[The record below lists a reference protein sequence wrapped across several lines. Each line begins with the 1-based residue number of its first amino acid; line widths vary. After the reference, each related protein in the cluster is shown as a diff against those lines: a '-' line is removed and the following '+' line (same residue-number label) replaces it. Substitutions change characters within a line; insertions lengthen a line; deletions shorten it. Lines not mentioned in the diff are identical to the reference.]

1 MKIGVVINRLE
12 PARGGAEVY
21 TSDLVRWLLDAGHA
35 VTVVAAK
42 WNPSLEAECRKL
54 PGSVKF
60 QRIDPGWGLHVLRSV
75 RFAEAAER
83 RIAALKAAGEIDVA
97 LDMGAGLGCE
107 VVQPHAGV
115 REVAVEG
122 TLDSIASPAARA
134 FKRWILTWDPTERI
148 KRRLQARRYRH
159 RNPPQIIAVSE
170 LVGDSVTKIHGV
182 PRERIHII
190 HNGVNLDRFSPD
202 RLSTFRR
209 EGRGKMGAQDEVIV
223 LTVAHNL
230 RLKGAATVVALAQRT
245 EKLGL
250 PFRFVVLG
258 GGSKK
263 SRPYEQIASRLGVST
278 VRFIPATND
287 VDSFYAGA
295 DVFLLPSFYD
305 SCALTTFEALA
316 SGLPVITTARNGASE
331 QITHGAGSFVIPNA
345 RDFDGFMAALT
356 RLADLETRR
365 RMAAEARR
373 AAECLGCEVNYRRV
387 FEVLQSAAQPRN
399 SAGISP
405 SPFLHTN

>member
-1 MKIGVVINRLE
+1 MKTGIVINRLE

-21 TSDLVRWLLDAGHA
+21 TSDFVRWLLDAGHD

-42 WNPSLEAECRKL
+42 WNPSLEAECRKFR
-54 PGSVKF
+54 GRVKF
-60 QRIDPGWGLHVLRSV
+60 ERIDPGRGLHVLRSV
-75 RFAEAAER
+75 RFAETAER
-83 RIAALKAAGEIDVA
+83 RIAALKTAGEIDVA

-134 FKRWILTWDPTERI
+134 LKRWILNWDPTERI
-148 KRRLQARRYRH
+148 KRQLQARRYRH
-159 RNPPQIIAVSE
+159 RIPPQIIAVSD
-170 LVGDSVTKIHGV
+170 LVGDSVGKIHGV
-182 PRERIHII
+182 PRERIHVI

-202 RLSTFRR
+202 RLSAFRR
-209 EGRGKMGAQDEVIV
+209 AGREKMGAADEVIV

-230 RLKGAATVVALAQRT
+230 RLKGAATVIALAQRT

-263 SRPYEQIASRLGVST
+263 SRPYERMARRLGVST

-331 QITHGAGSFVIPNA
+331 RITHGAGAFVIPNA

-356 RLADLETRR
+356 KLTDPEIRQ
-365 RMAAEARR
+365 RMAAEARC
-373 AAECLGCEVNYRRV
+373 AAEHLGCEVNYRRV
-387 FEVLQSAAQPRN
+387 FEVLQSAARPRG
-399 SAGISP
+399 SAVVASLPVSP
-405 SPFLHTN
+405 P

>member
-21 TSDLVRWLLDAGHA
+21 TSDFVRWLLQSGHD
-35 VTVVAAK
+35 VTVVAAR
-42 WNPSLEAECRKL
+42 WNAALEAECRKL
-54 PGSVKF
+54 RGRVKF
-60 QRIDPGWGLHVLRSV
+60 ERINAGWGLHVLRSV

-83 RIAALKAAGEIDVA
+83 RVAGLKAAGEIDVA

-122 TLDSIASPAARA
+122 TLDSIANPTARA
-134 FKRWILTWDPTERI
+134 LKRFILRWDPTERI

-159 RNPPQIIAVSE
+159 RTPPQIIAVSK
-170 LVGDSVTKIHGV
+170 LVGDSVKKVHAV
-182 PRERIHII
+182 PDERIHII
-190 HNGVNLDRFSPD
+190 HNGVNLDRFSPT
-202 RLSTFRR
+202 RLSSFRR
-209 EGRGKMGAQDEVIV
+209 AGRELLGGRGEVIV

-230 RLKGAATVVALAQRT
+230 RLKGTATVIALARRA
-245 EKLGL
+245 EKFGL

-258 GGSKK
+258 AGARK
-263 SRPYEQIASRLGVST
+263 SRPFEKMARRSGVST
-278 VRFIPATND
+278 VRFIPATDD

-295 DVFLLPSFYD
+295 DVFLLPTFYD

-331 QITHGAGSFVIPNA
+331 RITHGAGAFVIPEA
-345 RDFDGFMAALT
+345 LDLDGFMAALT
-356 RLADLETRR
+356 KLADPETRR
-365 RMAAEARR
+365 QMAVDARSAAEN
-373 AAECLGCEVNYRRV
+373 LGCEVNYRRV
-387 FEVLQSAAQPRN
+387 LEVLHAAARPRD
-399 SAGISP
+399 ATLAF
-405 SPFLHTN
+405 PFPVSR